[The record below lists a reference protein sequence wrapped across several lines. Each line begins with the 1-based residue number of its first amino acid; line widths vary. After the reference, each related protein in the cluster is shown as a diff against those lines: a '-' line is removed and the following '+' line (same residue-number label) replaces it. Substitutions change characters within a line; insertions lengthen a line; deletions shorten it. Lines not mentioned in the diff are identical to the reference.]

1 MPSKTIASVK
11 LAKKNNKID
20 EAVTKSTSLESNA
33 RAPKNKAE
41 KKNNTKI
48 GVGKITTSMK
58 TNLKRTVT
66 LNSSNLKY
74 FMSMKRVEKRWRNDS
89 VIL

>member
-41 KKNNTKI
+41 KTIQKLGLVK
-48 GVGKITTSMK
+48 
-58 TNLKRTVT
+58 LQPA
-66 LNSSNLKY
+66 
-74 FMSMKRVEKRWRNDS
+74 
-89 VIL
+89 